1 MPEFDYYMAISALK
15 HAMLAIR
22 DDSNGKTLGAPEAL
36 PNFAMEHLALYI
48 DRHKSRVSAQRA
60 RLFSIQRASFSA
72 IAMNGSACGPSN
84 AAGGCPASEAWRIAM
99 SSGRSEGHTSELQ
112 SLMRNSY
119 AVFCLKKKHTILNNK
134 Q

>member
-22 DDSNGKTLGAPEAL
+22 DYSNGKTLGAPEAL

-48 DRHKSRVSAQRA
+48 DRHKSRVSAYRA

-84 AAGGCPASEAWRIAM
+84 AAGGCPASEAWRISM
-99 SSGRSEGHTSELQ
+99 SIGIHPRKGIERKGLTTGQTVTDSVETAG
-112 SLMRNSY
+112 
-119 AVFCLKKKHTILNNK
+119 
-134 Q
+134 